1 MSNTTILIPRAAD
14 NTPSLGFMPIWAVGF
29 GPKEYGQYLAN
40 KRGYSH
46 KRTNR
51 K

>member
-14 NTPSLGFMPIWAVGF
+14 NSLSLGLMPIWSIGF
-29 GPKEYGQYLAN
+29 GPKEYGQYLTN

-46 KRTNR
+46 KRTN

>member
-1 MSNTTILIPRAAD
+1 MDATKLQALVREARALAHWNT
-14 NTPSLGFMPIWAVGF
+14 GF
-29 GPKEYGQYLAN
+29 GPKEYGQYLQN

-51 K
+51 RNLKK